1 MYANVYIFT
10 LIKMNLGFYEDRN
23 GDVVVVGD
31 GRVGKLQN
39 MVMNESGI
47 DCCSCDRVVK
57 AEPRNAVVLNQEAEM
72 GVSEMQESIRCV
84 GGGGGDSGGSD
95 AGNDGSITGGSD
107 IVNDSDSVAVS
118 KDGGGVTTWKVVVM
132 EEATMAEMTSFE
144 EATTMD
150 TSRGFR
156 FRDPENSDDSTS
168 DEYSDSS
175 IDESRLES
183 MTGKGIKR
191 LCSELVELK
200 RASDEDFHR
209 NICSNYSSFVRI
221 FNEVGTMENK
231 FTHLKQHVLTQR
243 KLVKN
248 LTDGIYRNLVSEES
262 IKSIIEE
269 SLYEEH
275 YQPSNLEITETLDIL
290 LSEHRL
296 DEALGILEIW
306 IRPLKIIQLEENPPM
321 QVLTSY
327 SSAILERKLRLVNQ
341 LSLVASHPR
350 VSAPEL
356 QKALA
361 GLQRLGE
368 SQLAT
373 HIMLKYY
380 HHRLLNGISSLQSSK
395 EYLHGIYFKE
405 HAKFVF
411 SVISQGAKS
420 FETLH
425 GDKSPYASEFI
436 QWMREA
442 LEVFVIYFD
451 KYVKSDSEI
460 NGRLSTAVAAVEI
473 SFSFCSL
480 LEAQSIPLQPCLVKL
495 MRPCMNE
502 VLKMHIDHFKK
513 VVGIFTAT
521 DDWVLGKYLISGIL
535 NERSLPMITGREL
548 EYCMLTNS
556 GRKLTSMLQGIISEV
571 LPLIDL
577 QMEISVLNG
586 LMELFREYI
595 ETLVKV
601 IPCKMNILDAGGS
614 RVILA
619 QALSQQVSVLAN
631 ASALVDIF
639 SITFKSIFMD
649 NQNFGFQPENMGSR
663 GKELDNWIVAI
674 QEISNQLTTH
684 FCQQFVH
691 RVMSPDA
698 GSRVCAETYTD
709 GQEDSELDQDFM
721 PSFAFQVLFLEMR
734 GLNNLV
740 REIFVTEVW
749 RVEELLKELMETVFV
764 WLSNC
769 QDFWKAIEDKSTIN
783 VQQSRGFEQFI
794 VDMHFLVEI
803 SRFGGFFS
811 ENMLDASLDLIYHI
825 EPAFA
830 SVECDPNR
838 DVLTDE
844 RATDIANAAIKKI
857 LESEILKSPSIVE
870 PTVSTFLE
878 DIESGK
884 SIDSVREDD
893 FSSIEDFA
901 EVEDGITE
909 NLSKGLAINEEIQK
923 LEVTISDEA
932 MSKIHMTDKTQ
943 LAPLEPSRIS
953 VEEKEKCGFE
963 NLSDSYED
971 ARSSIEDGTEVE
983 NEVVDGMTPAL
994 EVVIE
999 LEVAKTI
1006 KLDEAPLRTFEEDFE
1021 SSKSNDVEQR
1031 KEKDSGSSLEKS
1043 VEFGSGGLAVEV
1055 LKAIILDHQMHN
1067 SAAVISKEPQGNNGY
1082 EYDEDEDEDQS
1093 FTGWL
1098 GRFKEDFGT
1107 ANAAIAK
1114 PADIERRQLPNA
1126 CVVNEVSDKIG
1137 QKAEFI
1143 DEELIVTNVMIL
1155 IPQ

>member
-1 MYANVYIFT
+1 
-10 LIKMNLGFYEDRN
+10 
-23 GDVVVVGD
+23 
-31 GRVGKLQN
+31 
-39 MVMNESGI
+39 
-47 DCCSCDRVVK
+47 
-57 AEPRNAVVLNQEAEM
+57 
-72 GVSEMQESIRCV
+72 
-84 GGGGGDSGGSD
+84 
-95 AGNDGSITGGSD
+95 
-107 IVNDSDSVAVS
+107 
-118 KDGGGVTTWKVVVM
+118 
-132 EEATMAEMTSFE
+132 
-144 EATTMD
+144 MD

-200 RASDEDFHR
+200 RASDGDFQR

-221 FNEVGTMENK
+221 FNEVGTMENE
-231 FTHLKQHVLTQR
+231 FIHLKQHVLTQR

-248 LTDGIYRNLVSEES
+248 LTDGIYRDLVSEES
-262 IKSIIEE
+262 IETIIEE

-275 YQPSNLEITETLDIL
+275 YQPSNLEITETMDIL

-306 IRPLKIIQLEENPPM
+306 IRPLKIIQSEENPPM
-321 QVLTSY
+321 QVLISY
-327 SSAILERKLRLVNQ
+327 SSAILERKSRLVNQ
-341 LSLVASHPR
+341 LALVASHPR
-350 VSAPEL
+350 VAAPEL
-356 QKALA
+356 RKALA

-380 HHRLLNGISSLQSSK
+380 HHRLLNGISSMQSSK

-405 HAKFVF
+405 LAKFVF

-436 QWMREA
+436 QWTREA

-451 KYVKSDSEI
+451 KHVKSDSEI
-460 NGRLSTAVAAVEI
+460 NGRLSAAVAAVGI

-480 LEAQSIPLQPCLVKL
+480 LEAQSITLQPCLVKL

-535 NERSLPMITGREL
+535 NERALPMITGREL

-556 GRKLTSMLQGIISEV
+556 GRKLTSMLQGIISGV

-639 SITFKSIFMD
+639 SITFRSIFMD
-649 NQNFGFQPENMGSR
+649 NQNFGFQSENMGSR
-663 GKELDNWIVAI
+663 GKELDTWIVAI
-674 QEISNQLTTH
+674 QQISNQLTTH

-691 RVMSPDA
+691 RFMCPDA
-698 GSRVCAETYTD
+698 GSRICAETYTD
-709 GQEDSELDQDFM
+709 SQEDSELDQDFM
-721 PSFAFQVLFLEMR
+721 PSSAFQVLFLEMR
-734 GLNNLV
+734 GLKNLV
-740 REIFVTEVW
+740 RQIFVTEVW

-794 VDMHFLVEI
+794 VDMHFLLEI

-811 ENMLDASLDLIYHI
+811 ENMLDASMDLIYRI
-825 EPAFA
+825 EPAFTY
-830 SVECDPNR
+830 VECDPNR
-838 DVLTDE
+838 DVLADE
-844 RATDIANAAIKKI
+844 WATDVANAAIKKI
-857 LESEILKSPSIVE
+857 LEYEILKSPSVAE

-878 DIESGK
+878 DTESGK

-893 FSSIEDFA
+893 FSSVEDFTKL
-901 EVEDGITE
+901 EDGITE
-909 NLSKGLAINEEIQK
+909 NLPKRLATYEEIQIS
-923 LEVTISDEA
+923 EVTISDEA

-943 LAPLEPSRIS
+943 LEPSRIF
-953 VEEKEKCGFE
+953 VEDKEKCGFE

-971 ARSSIEDGTEVE
+971 ARSSIEDVTEVE
-983 NEVVDGMTPAL
+983 NEVVGVNETAIINQELWQFDGITPSL
-994 EVVIE
+994 EVIIDLE
-999 LEVAKTI
+999 LAKTV
-1006 KLDEAPLRTFEEDFE
+1006 KLDEAPLRTFEEDFDKKQ
-1021 SSKSNDVEQR
+1021 SLKSNDVEQR
-1031 KEKDSGSSLEKS
+1031 KENGSSSEKS
-1043 VEFGSGGLAVEV
+1043 EEFGSGGLAVEV
-1055 LKAIILDHQMHN
+1055 LKAVILDHQMHN
-1067 SAAVISKEPQGNNGY
+1067 SAAVISKEPQGNNKY
-1082 EYDEDEDEDQS
+1082 EYSEDEDEDQS
-1093 FTGWL
+1093 FTGCL
-1098 GRFKEDFGT
+1098 GRSKEEFGT
-1107 ANAAIAK
+1107 TNAAIAN
-1114 PADIERRQLPNA
+1114 PEEIETRQLPNA
-1126 CVVNEVSDKIG
+1126 CVVDEVSEEIG
-1137 QKAEFI
+1137 QKAELI
-1143 DEELIVTNVMIL
+1143 DEEASSNSNPCNDSCTSFDGHAA
-1155 IPQ
+1155 

>member
-1 MYANVYIFT
+1 MADNDYRILQHICFFCSFNFNWVHYTSLSDFVET
-10 LIKMNLGFYEDRN
+10 LSAWIL
-23 GDVVVVGD
+23 
-31 GRVGKLQN
+31 
-39 MVMNESGI
+39 
-47 DCCSCDRVVK
+47 
-57 AEPRNAVVLNQEAEM
+57 P
-72 GVSEMQESIRCV
+72 
-84 GGGGGDSGGSD
+84 
-95 AGNDGSITGGSD
+95 
-107 IVNDSDSVAVS
+107 
-118 KDGGGVTTWKVVVM
+118 
-132 EEATMAEMTSFE
+132 
-144 EATTMD
+144 
-150 TSRGFR
+150 RGFR

-175 IDESRLES
+175 IDESSLES

-221 FNEVGTMENK
+221 FNEVGTMENE

-248 LTDGIYRNLVSEES
+248 LTDGIYHNLVSEE
-262 IKSIIEE
+262 SIIEE

-321 QVLTSY
+321 QVLASY
-327 SSAILERKLRLVNQ
+327 SSAILERKSRLVNQ
-341 LSLVASHPR
+341 LALVASHPR
-350 VSAPEL
+350 VAAPEL

-405 HAKFVF
+405 LTKFVF

-420 FETLH
+420 FETIH

-442 LEVFVIYFD
+442 LEVFVICFD

-480 LEAQSIPLQPCLVKL
+480 LEAQSIMLQPCLVKL

-502 VLKMHIDHFKK
+502 VLKMHIDHCKK

-535 NERSLPMITGREL
+535 NKRALPMITGREL
-548 EYCMLTNS
+548 EYWMLTNS

-601 IPCKMNILDAGGS
+601 IPCKMNILGAGSS

-649 NQNFGFQPENMGSR
+649 NQNLGFQPENMGSR
-663 GKELDNWIVAI
+663 GKELDNWIVVI
-674 QEISNQLTTH
+674 QQISNQLTTH

-721 PSFAFQVLFLEMR
+721 PSFAFQIFGKPLRINRPSMS
-734 GLNNLV
+734 NNL
-740 REIFVTEVW
+740 EV
-749 RVEELLKELMETVFV
+749 
-764 WLSNC
+764 S
-769 QDFWKAIEDKSTIN
+769 
-783 VQQSRGFEQFI
+783 
-794 VDMHFLVEI
+794 
-803 SRFGGFFS
+803 
-811 ENMLDASLDLIYHI
+811 
-825 EPAFA
+825 
-830 SVECDPNR
+830 
-838 DVLTDE
+838 
-844 RATDIANAAIKKI
+844 
-857 LESEILKSPSIVE
+857 
-870 PTVSTFLE
+870 
-878 DIESGK
+878 
-884 SIDSVREDD
+884 
-893 FSSIEDFA
+893 
-901 EVEDGITE
+901 
-909 NLSKGLAINEEIQK
+909 
-923 LEVTISDEA
+923 
-932 MSKIHMTDKTQ
+932 
-943 LAPLEPSRIS
+943 
-953 VEEKEKCGFE
+953 
-963 NLSDSYED
+963 
-971 ARSSIEDGTEVE
+971 
-983 NEVVDGMTPAL
+983 
-994 EVVIE
+994 
-999 LEVAKTI
+999 
-1006 KLDEAPLRTFEEDFE
+1006 
-1021 SSKSNDVEQR
+1021 
-1031 KEKDSGSSLEKS
+1031 SSLLWTCTFWWKYQGLE
-1043 VEFGSGGLAVEV
+1043 GSF
-1055 LKAIILDHQMHN
+1055 LKTCLMLLWI
-1067 SAAVISKEPQGNNGY
+1067 
-1082 EYDEDEDEDQS
+1082 
-1093 FTGWL
+1093 
-1098 GRFKEDFGT
+1098 
-1107 ANAAIAK
+1107 
-1114 PADIERRQLPNA
+1114 
-1126 CVVNEVSDKIG
+1126 
-1137 QKAEFI
+1137 
-1143 DEELIVTNVMIL
+1143 
-1155 IPQ
+1155 